1 MLRRGRGSDRA
12 QAAAAG
18 FLLARGLTDA
28 GRCVCWDMPVLTGS
42 SGGAIWGVL
51 LFGIA
56 CAVCCI
62 VRADYVPRA
71 EIPASCLT
79 AALYSLHCLC
89 SSAHG
94 DSAALIVA
102 DGAAVLLALLT
113 IRGVK
118 CGIAHAAALTL
129 LLVPARFSPVPPMDP
144 LLALRLSA
152 LSGVLSSAGLFGT
165 AVAKVKDES
174 GRECLWL
181 SAGAAL
187 GLI

>member
-1 MLRRGRGSDRA
+1 
-12 QAAAAG
+12 
-18 FLLARGLTDA
+18 
-28 GRCVCWDMPVLTGS
+28 MPVLTGS

-62 VRADYVPRA
+62 VRADYAPRA
-71 EIPASCLT
+71 VTPVDCLT
-79 AALYSLHCLC
+79 AALYTLHGLC

-94 DSAALIVA
+94 DTAALIAA

-113 IRGVK
+113 IRGEK
-118 CGIAHAAALTL
+118 WGIARAAALTL
-129 LLVPARFSPVPPMDP
+129 LLVPARFCPMPPMEP

-152 LSGVLSSAGLFGT
+152 LSGVLSSAGLFGA